1 MRVSGRGQITIPK
14 RLRER
19 FGLYPDAEVEI
30 TPAGDG
36 LLIRS
41 CANGEREGAG
51 GEMEKALL
59 YGWLKEV
66 NWDGRTARLH
76 DADGGSVRL
85 SFGAELDGEM
95 RRLATEYVEVHGA
108 GRFDD
113 RDEWVEVRVEQ
124 LNETRSSSEPFD
136 VDAFL
141 NDPNPKVFDPQ
152 KVVPIDLTDEEFEA
166 FLSTIRQGR
175 EA

>member
-1 MRVSGRGQITIPK
+1 MRVSGKGQITIPK

-19 FGLYPDAEVEI
+19 FGLYPDVEVEF
-30 TPAGDG
+30 TPVEDG
-36 LLIRS
+36 LLIRT
-41 CANGEREGAG
+41 CANGEHDGGA
-51 GEMEKALL
+51 MEKALL

-85 SFGAELDGEM
+85 SFGPEFDIEM
-95 RRLATEYVEVHGA
+95 RRLATEYVEVRGR

-124 LNETRSSSEPFD
+124 LNETRSSS
-136 VDAFL
+136 
-141 NDPNPKVFDPQ
+141 
-152 KVVPIDLTDEEFEA
+152 
-166 FLSTIRQGR
+166 
-175 EA
+175 

>member
-1 MRVSGRGQITIPK
+1 
-14 RLRER
+14 
-19 FGLYPDAEVEI
+19 
-30 TPAGDG
+30 
-36 LLIRS
+36 
-41 CANGEREGAG
+41 
-51 GEMEKALL
+51 MEKALL

-66 NWDGRTARLH
+66 NWDGRTARLY

-85 SFGAELDGEM
+85 SFGPEFDIEM
-95 RRLATEYVEVHGA
+95 RRLATEYVEVRGR

-124 LNETRSSSEPFD
+124 LNETRSLSEPFD
-136 VDAFL
+136 LDAFL

-152 KVVPIDLTDEEFEA
+152 TVVPIDLTDEEFEA
-166 FLSTIRQGR
+166 FLNTIRQGR

>member
-1 MRVSGRGQITIPK
+1 MRVSGRGQVTIPK
-14 RLRER
+14 PLRDR
-19 FGLYPDAEVEI
+19 FGLHPDVEVEF
-30 TPAGDG
+30 TPAEDG
-36 LLIRS
+36 LLIRTS
-41 CANGEREGAG
+41 ANGEGAG
-51 GEMEKALL
+51 GAIEEALL

-66 NWDGRTARLH
+66 DWDGRTARLH

-85 SFGAELDGEM
+85 SFGPELDGEM
-95 RRLATEYVEVHGA
+95 RRLATEYVEVRGT
-108 GRFDD
+108 GCFDD
-113 RDEWVEVRVEQ
+113 RDEWVEVRVEEM
-124 LNETRSSSEPFD
+124 NETRSGSEPFD

-141 NDPNPKVFDPQ
+141 NAPNPKVFDPQ

>member
-1 MRVSGRGQITIPK
+1 MRVSGKGQITIPK
-14 RLRER
+14 PLRDR
-19 FGLYPDAEVEI
+19 FGLHPDVEVEF
-30 TPAGDG
+30 TPAEDG
-36 LLIRS
+36 LLIRT
-41 CANGEREGAG
+41 CANGEHAG
-51 GEMEKALL
+51 GAMEKALL

-85 SFGAELDGEM
+85 SFGPELDVEM
-95 RRLATEYVEVHGA
+95 RRLATEYVEVRGR

-124 LNETRSSSEPFD
+124 LNETRSWSAPFD

-141 NDPNPKVFDPQ
+141 SDPNPKVFDPQ
-152 KVVPIDLTDEEFEA
+152 KVVPIDLADEEFEA

>member
-1 MRVSGRGQITIPK
+1 MSKCGAWQPSMS
-14 RLRER
+14 
-19 FGLYPDAEVEI
+19 
-30 TPAGDG
+30 
-36 LLIRS
+36 RS
-41 CANGEREGAG
+41 A
-51 GEMEKALL
+51 
-59 YGWLKEV
+59 
-66 NWDGRTARLH
+66 AR
-76 DADGGSVRL
+76 
-85 SFGAELDGEM
+85 
-95 RRLATEYVEVHGA
+95 

-136 VDAFL
+136 LDAFL

>member
-14 RLRER
+14 PLRDR
-19 FGLYPDAEVEI
+19 FGLHPDVEVEF
-30 TPAGDG
+30 TPAEDG
-36 LLIRS
+36 LLIRTS
-41 CANGEREGAG
+41 ANGEHDGGA
-51 GEMEKALL
+51 MEKALL

-66 NWDGRTARLH
+66 DWDGRTARLH

-95 RRLATEYVEVHGA
+95 RRLATEYVEVRGR

-113 RDEWVEVRVEQ
+113 REEWVEVRVEE

-136 VDAFL
+136 LDAFL

-152 KVVPIDLTDEEFEA
+152 KVVPIDLTDEEIEA